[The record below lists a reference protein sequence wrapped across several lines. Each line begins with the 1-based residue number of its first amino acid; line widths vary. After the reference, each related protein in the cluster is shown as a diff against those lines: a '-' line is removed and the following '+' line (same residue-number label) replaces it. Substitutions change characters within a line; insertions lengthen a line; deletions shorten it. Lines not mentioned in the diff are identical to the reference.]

1 MRGSVGIRR
10 RHGDRLAPGGTKPGS
25 VIAAWAVKPTPPP
38 TESGARTL
46 ASARMNLDSPD
57 EAPTDL
63 LNRIL
68 WHDARGWSTAYPAVK
83 HVMVFP
89 FSVDVA
95 DEDRRE
101 KAPARKK

>member
-1 MRGSVGIRR
+1 
-10 RHGDRLAPGGTKPGS
+10 
-25 VIAAWAVKPTPPP
+25 
-38 TESGARTL
+38 
-46 ASARMNLDSPD
+46 MNLDSPD
-57 EAPTDL
+57 EAPTEL

-83 HVMVFP
+83 HAMVFP

-101 KAPARKK
+101 KPAPRKK